1 MFFIKFADGWI
12 RTRGFWCQKRS
23 LRRLSNNHW
32 TLESPSIVSLYL
44 ILLEHTFGS
53 YLPTRPPL
61 WNAFIDVTFY
71 TTCHSG
77 KCLKSYPVGSF
88 FSLTKAV
95 YLLIQ
100 SRYNLSVTLSYTLKY
115 FTFCVLFFFFSVP
128 SSHPQSFLYLLVSF
142 ANLTLSLSSISL
154 ILLVYLSVNA
164 PISL

>member
-53 YLPTRPPL
+53 YLPTRPPFEMRSL
-61 WNAFIDVTFY
+61 MSHFIQLVILANVWNHTQLV
-71 TTCHSG
+71 H
-77 KCLKSYPVGSF
+77 
-88 FSLTKAV
+88 FSLSQKQCISKYKTGT
-95 YLLIQ
+95 I
-100 SRYNLSVTLSYTLKY
+100 LSVTLSYTLKY